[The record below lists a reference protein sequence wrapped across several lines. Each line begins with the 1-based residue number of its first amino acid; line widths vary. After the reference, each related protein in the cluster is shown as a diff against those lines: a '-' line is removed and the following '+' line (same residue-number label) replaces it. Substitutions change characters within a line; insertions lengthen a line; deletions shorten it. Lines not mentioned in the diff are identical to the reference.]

1 MVTLIAAMAK
11 NRVIGK
17 NNDLIW
23 HIPKDLKRFK
33 ALTLGHPIVMGSKT
47 FASLGNKPLPRR
59 TNIVVSRNP
68 DISVDPALL
77 CTNLEDAV
85 KLAKKE
91 DSVVYIV
98 GGGEIYRQALEFAD
112 AMELT
117 ILDKDFDGDTYF
129 PQWNTQEWEE
139 VSSEEVTDDPDVDY
153 TYRFVRFER
162 KN

>member
-77 CTNLEDAV
+77 CSNLEDAV

-98 GGGEIYRQALEFAD
+98 GGGEIYRQALAFAD

-117 ILDKDFDGDTYF
+117 ILDKDFEGDTYF
-129 PQWNTQEWEE
+129 PQWDNQKWEE

>member
-68 DISVDPALL
+68 NISVDPALL
-77 CTNLEDAV
+77 CSNLEDAV

-129 PQWNTQEWEE
+129 PQWDAQEWVE